1 MEDGG
6 TIFGLVQGELV
17 EMNAG
22 PYISEDVLQ
31 KYLEEHPKL
40 LAGEQID
47 PVSPRRWLLI
57 AREMSVPDMLDG
69 KERWSLDHLF
79 VDQDGIPTLVEVK
92 RSSNTEIRRRIVGQ
106 LLDYAANGSQYWTI
120 GRIREAFTATCL
132 RNDRDETTAISNF
145 IAEAGDQD
153 ADINELIESFWS
165 QVQRNMEDG
174 RIRLLFVAD
183 VIPTELRRVI
193 EFLNKQMQ
201 LAQVMGVEIRQYIG
215 GNITAFVP
223 RAFPQTIA
231 ATERSR
237 SKGAS
242 AYTDVVH
249 QLIRSERIPIGAT
262 LRFQAMWGNRSD
274 VEDSLSKQSVSTHAQ
289 WRPDDVW
296 HPLQWSQ
303 DAQSYSATG
312 LAKKLYALAGKPKET
327 IRGPVCWFYDDKSL
341 VDLAK
346 EIQG

>member
-6 TIFGLVQGELV
+6 TIFGLVQGKLV

-40 LAGEQID
+40 LAGEQIN

-92 RSSNTEIRRRIVGQ
+92 RSSNTEIRRQIVGQ
-106 LLDYAANGSQYWTI
+106 LLDYAANGSQYWTV
-120 GRIREAFTATCL
+120 GKIREAFTATCL
-132 RNDRDETTAISNF
+132 RNHLDETEVISNF
-145 IAEAGDQD
+145 VADAGEQD
-153 ADINELIESFWS
+153 AEIGELIESFWLR
-165 QVQRNMEDG
+165 VQRNMQDG

-215 GNITAFVP
+215 GDITAFVP

-231 ATERSR
+231 TAERSQ
-237 SKGAS
+237 KGSS
-242 AYTDVVH
+242 AYTDVVQ

-274 VEDSLSKQSVSTHAQ
+274 VEDSLAKQTVSTQAL

-303 DAQSYSATG
+303 DGESYSATG
-312 LAKKLYALAGKPKET
+312 LAKKLYALAGKPKES
-327 IRGPVCWFYDDKSL
+327 IRGPVCWFYGDKSF
-341 VDLAK
+341 VELAN
-346 EIQG
+346 EL